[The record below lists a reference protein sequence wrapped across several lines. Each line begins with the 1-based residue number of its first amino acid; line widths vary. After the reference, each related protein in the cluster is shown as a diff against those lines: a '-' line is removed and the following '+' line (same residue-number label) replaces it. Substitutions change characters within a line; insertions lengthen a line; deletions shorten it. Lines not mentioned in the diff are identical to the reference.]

1 MLVEKNRFRNSVRHL
16 KPSFE
21 PRYKKNQGADFLYKM
36 LPEDE
41 QKGAGKKGALSAAQA
56 ADFWRQKGHD
66 RPD

>member
-1 MLVEKNRFRNSVRHL
+1 M
-16 KPSFE
+16 PSFE

-66 RPD
+66 RPDY